1 MDLIYRKATLD
12 DLGLLTQTRIIVLRA
27 ANGLDDSADLSE
39 VEEQSRRY
47 YREALAEDS
56 HAAYL
61 VFDGDIFVGA
71 GGVSFFR
78 VMPTVHNPTGRKAY
92 IMNMYTAPEYRRQGI
107 AFRTLS
113 LLAAEAGSRG
123 IHSISL
129 EATEAGRPLY
139 EKFGFVPM
147 SSEMELPENSPCAR
161 VAEMESAFDCLLSLR
176 ESSPEDFGKSPT
188 ARACLEKLTGYYE
201 GGQWLADYRLDE
213 EGLLPPELKRGV
225 LSQDGLY
232 NLLEELGEVRWEV

>member
-1 MDLIYRKATLD
+1 MELIYRKATLD
-12 DLGLLTQTRIIVLRA
+12 DLDLLTETRIIVLRA
-27 ANGLDDSADLSE
+27 ANRLGEEADLSE

-61 VFDGDIFVGA
+61 VFDGDSFVGA

-78 VMPTVHNPTGRKAY
+78 VMPTVCNPTGRKAY
-92 IMNMYTAPEYRRQGI
+92 IMNMYTAPEYRRRGI

-113 LLAAEAGSRG
+113 LLVAETRSRG
-123 IHSISL
+123 IGSVSL

-147 SSEMELPENSPCAR
+147 SCEMELPENSPCAR

-176 ESSPEDFGKSPT
+176 ENSPEDFGTSPLV
-188 ARACLEKLTGYYE
+188 RGLLEKLTGYYE
-201 GGQWLADYRLDE
+201 GGQWLADFRMDE
-213 EGLLPPELKRGV
+213 EGLLPRELKRGV
-225 LSQDGLY
+225 LSEDGLY
-232 NLLEELGEVRWEV
+232 NFLEDIREE